1 MYAELKALT
10 IFVGVVA
17 YTWAGYPGLLWIVR
31 RLVEHPPVIGDHQLG
46 VSIIVPVHN
55 EQSAIAAKLQDCLA
69 LEYPGDRLEI
79 LVASDG
85 STDGTEAVVQKYVD
99 RDSRIRLVRSRAR
112 TGKSGVQNLAVSQ
125 AHGDL
130 LFLTDAHT
138 RTPPQTLLLL
148 ARHFVD
154 PRIGLVSAT
163 VNFAIGSDAVSQGQG
178 LYWRYEYCLRQAES
192 DIGILATAGGA
203 AMMVRRKLYSPIPDC
218 YGDDCIL
225 PLEVR
230 LKGYLVLNDPQAVV
244 FDHPPYSVA
253 AELRGRIRMTA
264 RNWMG
269 TFSRP
274 AVLNPFRFPA
284 TALGLV
290 SHKLLRWLTPF
301 FLLVILVLN
310 TVLVFRRVAVALW
323 LAQLAFYGCAAIG
336 GRRVRRQRPAGVF
349 GHAFSFC
356 LANAGFL
363 LGLAK
368 AVRGQKIVTY

>member
-1 MYAELKALT
+1 M
-10 IFVGVVA
+10 V
-17 YTWAGYPGLLWIVR
+17 YTWAGYPALLWILR
-31 RLVEHPPVIGDHQLG
+31 RLMGRPAKTGEHQPSI
-46 VSIIVPVHN
+46 SIIVPVHN
-55 EQSAIAAKLQDCLA
+55 EQPAIAAKLEDCLA
-69 LEYPGDRLEI
+69 LEDTGDGLEI

-85 STDGTEAVVQKYVD
+85 STDGTEAVVQKYAD
-99 RDSRIRLVRSRAR
+99 RDSRVRLVRSRGRA
-112 TGKSGVQNLAVSQ
+112 GKSGVQNLAVCQ
-125 AHGDL
+125 TGGDL

-138 RTPPQTLLLL
+138 RTPPQTLRLLS
-148 ARHFVD
+148 RHFAD
-154 PRIGLVSAT
+154 PRVGLVSAT
-163 VNFAIGSDAVSQGQG
+163 VNFAVGGDAVSQGQG
-178 LYWRYEYCLRQAES
+178 LYWRYEYGLRQAES

-203 AMMVRRKLYSPIPDC
+203 AMMIRRKLYSPIPAG

-230 LKGYLVLNDPQAVV
+230 LQGYLVLNDPQAVV

-253 AELRGRIRMTA
+253 GELRGRIRMTA

-274 AVLNPFRFPA
+274 EVLNPFRFPG

-301 FLLVILVLN
+301 FLLLILVLN
-310 TVLVFRRVAVALW
+310 TVLVFQRAAVALW
-323 LAQLAFYGCAAIG
+323 VAQLAFYGCAAIG
-336 GRRVRRQRPAGVF
+336 WMRIRGQRPAGVF

-356 LANAGFL
+356 LANAGFF
-363 LGLAK
+363 LGMAK